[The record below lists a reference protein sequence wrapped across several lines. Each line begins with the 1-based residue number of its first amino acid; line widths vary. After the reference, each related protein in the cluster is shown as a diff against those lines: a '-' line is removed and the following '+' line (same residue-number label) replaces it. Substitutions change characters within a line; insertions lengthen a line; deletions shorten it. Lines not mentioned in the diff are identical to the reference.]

1 MLNELS
7 NFFPLPDSNSG
18 GGYGNSSGGMSGERK
33 TGNIWPYI
41 EITDL
46 EAASEDDDSVDDER
60 DAIRNKDVD
69 WIPSDHLGYRN
80 QKAHAFVKGNTRG
93 LTGIMASV
101 EPEGVLEALAGA
113 IGQASP
119 SYNVTGADGTTR
131 TRPGRTTGS
140 KRGWF
145 QPHPPKPSDPEIHR
159 YSLKDI
165 ALADEEAEPVKL
177 ADIIKNKIQ
186 RKNTRKTQREGRN
199 ALLRA
204 YIRSVSECLR

>member
-1 MLNELS
+1 MI
-7 NFFPLPDSNSG
+7 NFFPLPDARSG
-18 GGYGNSSGGMSGERK
+18 SGYGNLSGGLGGDRK
-33 TGNIWPYI
+33 TGSLWPYI

-46 EAASEDDDSVDDER
+46 EFETENDDSVDDEK
-60 DAIRNKDVD
+60 DAITAKVSDHK
-69 WIPSDHLGYRN
+69 PHDHLGN
-80 QKAHAFVKGNTRG
+80 LNHKPHAFVKSSTRG

-101 EPEGVLEALAGA
+101 EPKDILEVLAGA

-145 QPHPPKPSDPEIHR
+145 QPHPPKPSDPDIHR

-165 ALADEEAEPVKL
+165 AFADEHGLDPLEKVKVS
-177 ADIIKNKIQ
+177 KKKIDDMNDDLYGQ
-186 RKNTRKTQREGRN
+186 NET
-199 ALLRA
+199 LSA
-204 YIRSVSECLR
+204 YIRFVVDSL